1 MVILK
6 NINLII
12 PAYNESKNIPMVI
25 KGIRKEFP
33 NSRIIVVDDS
43 REPESSKTRNALKG
57 FKNVDVISRKK
68 KLGRGSAVIEG
79 FKYSLKYKNA
89 KYFYEID
96 ADFSHDTTHLA
107 RFLDKI
113 RNEQQGMIIG
123 SRYTKGG
130 KSVNVSWKR
139 KILSKI
145 INKFLLVML
154 GVKLSDYTS
163 GYRLY
168 DRKAVEYLTSIKMK
182 STGFITLSEIT
193 YKLNKKGFKFGE
205 VPVTISTRKYG
216 KSTMGM
222 RELMVSLVF
231 IIKMKIE
238 EEYLPRFGIKL

>member
-1 MVILK
+1 MVTLK

-12 PAYNESKNIPMVI
+12 PAYNESKNIPMVV

-43 REPESSKTRNALKG
+43 LEPESRETRDVLKD

-79 FKYSLKYKNA
+79 FKFGLKYKNA

-96 ADFSHDTTHLA
+96 ADFSHDTTHLI

-113 RNEQQGMIIG
+113 QKDKFGMVVG

-130 KSVNVSWKR
+130 RTVNVSRKR
-139 KILSKI
+139 KLLSKM
-145 INKFLLVML
+145 INKFLLIML
-154 GVKLSDYTS
+154 DVRLSDYTS

-168 DRKAVEYLTSIKMK
+168 DRKAVEYLARVKIK

-193 YKLNKKGFKFGE
+193 YRLNKKGFKFGE

-222 RELMVSLVF
+222 RELIVSLVF
-231 IIKMKIE
+231 IVKMKIE
-238 EEYLPRFGIKL
+238 EEYLPRFGIKP